1 MTELFLKSH
10 PHHPLQLPRL
20 LEEHLI
26 VPVRVNQR
34 QRLGVRVVPPAED
47 NVQRVDARLL
57 VPPDAVARVVTGQ
70 LRIAQRL
77 IAGRQVE
84 GVLLLGQ
91 AADGQRVI
99 AHQVG
104 GAAQHAW

>member
-1 MTELFLKSH
+1 MW
-10 PHHPLQLPRL
+10 
-20 LEEHLI
+20 
-26 VPVRVNQR
+26 VDQR
-34 QRLGVRVVPPAED
+34 QRLGVRVVPPSED

-57 VPPDAVARVVTGQ
+57 VPPDAVAGVVTGQ

-84 GVLLLGQ
+84 GVLLLRQ
-91 AADGQRVI
+91 TADGQRVI